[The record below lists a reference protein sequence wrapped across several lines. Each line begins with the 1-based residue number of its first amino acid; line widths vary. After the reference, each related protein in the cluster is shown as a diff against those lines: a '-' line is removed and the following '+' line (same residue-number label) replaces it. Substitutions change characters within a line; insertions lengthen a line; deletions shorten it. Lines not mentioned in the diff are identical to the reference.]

1 MALGAVHYHGSGWP
15 ADDAGG
21 SSVTALPA
29 GHDAWVVGDD
39 RGRRRLVGASNYAK
53 EAAMITVTVDTG
65 EVNGTAGVLGQ
76 PPERPGPQELLA
88 MFGRTP

>member
-1 MALGAVHYHGSGWP
+1 MTR
-15 ADDAGG
+15 G
-21 SSVTALPA
+21 SSATTE
-29 GHDAWVVGDD
+29 VVADWW
-39 RGRRRLVGASNYAK
+39 GASNYAK